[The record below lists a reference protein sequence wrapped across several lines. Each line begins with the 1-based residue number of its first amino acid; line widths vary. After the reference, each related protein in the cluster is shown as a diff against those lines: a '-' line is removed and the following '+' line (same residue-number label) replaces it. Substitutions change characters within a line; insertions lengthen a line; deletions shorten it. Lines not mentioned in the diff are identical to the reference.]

1 MGASYPSH
9 LSVFAYIYIFI
20 YMHPPYLYIYVYTL
34 EPQWEPWEPGA
45 PLREP
50 VWGLL
55 GSPWRAAERCSHKLI
70 RPRLMSPRG
79 SAVCKGAPQLG
90 APLGSHPPLGKGAPQ
105 LGAPLQV
112 GRQRWTCG
120 ALWLSP
126 SHQLTESMLQ
136 TGASCRTAPPLCAG
150 GAATQKQG
158 APPLRAPCRDSAGG
172 LRSRRC

>member
-1 MGASYPSH
+1 MGYTQIAVVSYIRRLLVYKHTYPFAPEAASGTYSGEDIYKKT
-9 LSVFAYIYIFI
+9 YIYIYTPGHTLI
-20 YMHPPYLYIYVYTL
+20 AVVSYI
-34 EPQWEPWEPGA
+34 
-45 PLREP
+45 RR
-50 VWGLL
+50 LL
-55 GSPWRAAERCSHKLI
+55 
-70 RPRLMSPRG
+70 
-79 SAVCKGAPQLG
+79 VLG

-158 APPLRAPCRDSAGG
+158 APQLRAPCRASVGG

>member
-1 MGASYPSH
+1 
-9 LSVFAYIYIFI
+9 
-20 YMHPPYLYIYVYTL
+20 MHPHPYLYIYVYTL

-90 APLGSHPPLGKGAPQ
+90 APLGATHPLE
-105 LGAPLQV
+105 
-112 GRQRWTCG
+112 
-120 ALWLSP
+120 
-126 SHQLTESMLQ
+126 HQN
-136 TGASCRTAPPLCAG
+136 
-150 GAATQKQG
+150 
-158 APPLRAPCRDSAGG
+158 
-172 LRSRRC
+172 